1 MSSGLEL
8 RVGNK
13 YRLGRKIGSGS
24 FGDIY
29 LGTSAER
36 IPRLGTLRVLGRC
49 VLRAGGNSPSLPPAP
64 LADPHSRTV
73 DSPTSFLPLPFLQAR
88 TFRPARKLASSWCVP
103 RARVPP
109 RKP

>member
-29 LGTSAER
+29 LGTRRARGISN
-36 IPRLGTLRVLGRC
+36 LGTS
-49 VLRAGGNSPSLPPAP
+49 RA
-64 LADPHSRTV
+64 
-73 DSPTSFLPLPFLQAR
+73 
-88 TFRPARKLASSWCVP
+88 
-103 RARVPP
+103 
-109 RKP
+109 

>member
-29 LGTSAER
+29 LGEGPDSQNLTEH
-36 IPRLGTLRVLGRC
+36 PRPTLPRWHPPLQFVQE
-49 VLRAGGNSPSLPPAP
+49 AGGGLEVYTRSHPPMA
-64 LADPHSRTV
+64 
-73 DSPTSFLPLPFLQAR
+73 Q
-88 TFRPARKLASSWCVP
+88 PAAC
-103 RARVPP
+103 
-109 RKP
+109 